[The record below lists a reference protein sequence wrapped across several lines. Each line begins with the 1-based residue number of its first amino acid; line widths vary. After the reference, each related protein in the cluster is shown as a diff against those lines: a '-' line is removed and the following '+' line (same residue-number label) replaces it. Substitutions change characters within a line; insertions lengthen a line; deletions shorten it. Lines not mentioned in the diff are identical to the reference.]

1 MAADIIDTLYEEN
14 KKLLAYLRE
23 QQEITSISNVDSHF
37 RKVLLLSAASYF
49 ESIIK
54 NDIIVFVQN
63 YTKSA
68 NLILE
73 FIKNKAVERQYHT
86 YFSWSSGNANSFF
99 GLFGSDFREYMAKE
113 IKASPELKDGIG
125 AFMELGEL
133 RNFLV
138 HQNFAIF
145 PLEKTSEEI
154 YQLYVKARLFVK
166 MFPDKLKKFAESE
179 TASEETELKS
189 KDDF

>member
-14 KKLLAYLRE
+14 KKLLAYLTE
-23 QQEITSISNVDSHF
+23 QNEITSISNVDNHF

-49 ESIIK
+49 ESLIK

-68 NLILE
+68 SLILE

-86 YFSWSSGNANSFF
+86 YFSWSSRNANSFF

-113 IKASPELKDGIG
+113 IKASPELKDAIS
-125 AFMELGEL
+125 AFMELGEM
-133 RNFLV
+133 RNNLV

-145 PLEKTSEEI
+145 PLEKTAEEI

-166 MFPDKLKKFAESE
+166 MFPDKLEKFAESE
-179 TASEETELKS
+179 TASEET
-189 KDDF
+189 D